1 MNNVTEASHMKRPL
15 LLLGLRLG
23 RVKPT
28 PCDTCLINILVI
40 LQLIQI
46 IILSIFAFVQFYNRP
61 IIVDPFFARLP
72 NTV

>member
-1 MNNVTEASHMKRPL
+1 MRYL
-15 LLLGLRLG
+15 LN
-23 RVKPT
+23 KYT
-28 PCDTCLINILVI
+28 LVI

-46 IILSIFAFVQFYNRP
+46 IILGVLSIFAFVQFYNRP